1 MRAWSGLSMREAFER
16 LRPRLEVFRSERGTE
31 LFDLPDA
38 PRPDPET
45 QVPVR
50 FLPDFDNILLAHADR
65 TRVLPPGKHLGI
77 FSSNGTMMGSVL
89 LDGFMRAK
97 WAPVKTSSKTE
108 LVVTPFEKPIT
119 KTDQSAVAEEGLRLL
134 EFLAPDEKR
143 DVRFA
148 AVQR

>member
-1 MRAWSGLSMREAFER
+1 
-16 LRPRLEVFRSERGTE
+16 
-31 LFDLPDA
+31 
-38 PRPDPET
+38 
-45 QVPVR
+45 
-50 FLPDFDNILLAHADR
+50 
-65 TRVLPPGKHLGI
+65 
-77 FSSNGTMMGSVL
+77 
-89 LDGFMRAK
+89 MRAK